1 MIRLASIS
9 YSLWKEKIE
18 DGVCLRVYLLGRREP
33 LLLRG
38 NPHRKELG
46 ESLHV
51 HLLLTH
57 LCLALL
63 VKERELPFLFNCC
76 YVFSVVVPLD
86 RAVVPLALG
95 TDPTTTP
102 GVIPWG

>member
-18 DGVCLRVYLLGRREP
+18 DGVCLRVYLFGRRKP
-33 LLLRG
+33 VLLRG

-51 HLLLTH
+51 HFFLTH
-57 LCLALL
+57 LCL
-63 VKERELPFLFNCC
+63 PFLVRERAPLLFNYCC
-76 YVFSVVVPLD
+76 VLSTVVPLV
-86 RAVVPLALG
+86 RAVVPLALD
-95 TDPTTTP
+95 TDSTSAP

>member
-18 DGVCLRVYLLGRREP
+18 DGGCLHVYLFGRREP
-33 LLLRG
+33 VLLRG

-51 HLLLTH
+51 HIFLTH
-57 LCLALL
+57 LCLPFL
-63 VKERELPFLFNCC
+63 VRERAPVLFNCC
-76 YVFSVVVPLD
+76 CVSSAVVPLA

-95 TDPTTTP
+95 TGPTTTP